1 MLPDLLDDPQ
11 RKPVRE
17 LAQALLTDLL
27 PDRRALE
34 VDAAGTF
41 PHEVWTALGEA
52 GLLGLGIPEE
62 VGGSGGDVGDSALIT
77 TEIAKRLPS
86 LAVDYV
92 LCGMVART
100 IAEHGT
106 PDQHAWLAGI
116 ADGSRI
122 CAYGLSEPDVGTD
135 LLRLRTR
142 AEETADGWVLNGRKQ
157 WISLAEHAEL
167 LFVLARTDPP
177 AEGRS
182 PAHGL
187 SLIAVPTDHPGVD
200 IQRTHLAGMRAAGTC
215 EVVLTDAVAPTGH
228 LIGTRGRGFHLL
240 RATLNIERVLA
251 ACLSLGIGRGALDL
265 ALSYAGERSAFGRPI
280 GGMQALQHG
289 LADSAAEMSAA
300 TVLTERAV
308 HALLQGE
315 DATSLSAMAKLITSE
330 TTARVTDRGM
340 RLLAAHGLSTEAPMQ
355 MFFRDAR
362 LQLFSPV
369 SNEMVRNMLGEALGL
384 PRSY

>member
-1 MLPDLLDDPQ
+1 MLPEVLDTPQ

-17 LAQALLTDLL
+17 LAQALLSDRL
-27 PDRRALE
+27 PTQRTLE
-34 VDAAGTF
+34 VDAAGAF
-41 PHEVWTALGEA
+41 PGDVWAALGET
-52 GLLGLGIPEE
+52 GLLGLGISEE
-62 VGGSGGDVGDSALIT
+62 VGGSGGDVGDSALVT
-77 TEIAKRLPS
+77 LEIARRLPS

-106 PDQHAWLAGI
+106 SDQRAWLAGI
-116 ADGSRI
+116 AEGSRI

-167 LFVLARTDPP
+167 IFVLARTSPP
-177 AEGRS
+177 EEGRS
-182 PAHGL
+182 LAHGL
-187 SLIAVPTDHPGVD
+187 SLIAVPTDQPGVG

-215 EVVLTDAVAPTGH
+215 EVVLTDAVAPAGH
-228 LIGTRGRGFHLL
+228 LIGTPGRGFHLL
-240 RATLNIERVLA
+240 RDTLNIERVLA

-289 LADSAAEMSAA
+289 LADSAAELGAA
-300 TVLTERAV
+300 TSLVDQAV
-308 HALLQGE
+308 HALLAGT
-315 DATSLSAMAKLITSE
+315 DATSLSAMAKLISSE
-330 TTARVTDRGM
+330 TSARITDRGM
-340 RLLAAHGLSTEAPMQ
+340 RLMAAHGLSVETPMQ